1 MDFEPTAEQAAL
13 VESARAVLERECPLV
28 RVREL
33 VENGFTWEHDVQ
45 QFVKRAK
52 SGEALLGGSDWHRER
67 IASLVLA

>member
-1 MDFEPTAEQAAL
+1 
-13 VESARAVLERECPLV
+13 
-28 RVREL
+28 
-33 VENGFTWEHDVQ
+33 VQ